1 MPTKVEKDAITGQE
15 TTGHEWDGL
24 KELNTPLPRWW
35 LYVMYASI
43 AFAVVWWVLYPSWP
57 WVHGYFPGILGYSQ
71 RKALD
76 ERMAE
81 AAAARSAI
89 TRRLADA
96 SLAQIAADQELSAIA
111 YAGGQAAFNDNCA
124 PCHGLGGAGQG
135 HYPSL
140 ADNSWLW
147 GGSLDAILTTIKF
160 GIRSGNPNARFNEMP
175 AFGATQ
181 MLDRN
186 QIDDVATYVLSLS
199 GKATDQSKEQAA
211 AVKSGGVIFA
221 EQCAACHGDDGKGN
235 QELGAP
241 NLTDDIWLYG
251 GTKADIVRQVYQ
263 PRQGVMPAW
272 EGRLDPVTI
281 KSLAIYV
288 HALGGGQ

>member
-24 KELNTPLPRWW
+24 KELNTPLPKWW
-35 LYVMYASI
+35 LYVMYATI
-43 AFAVVWWVLYPSWP
+43 AFAAVWWVLYPSWP
-57 WVHGYFPGILGYSQ
+57 WVNGYFPGILGYSQ

-76 ERMAE
+76 QAMAE
-81 AAAARSAI
+81 AAAERSGMEKQ
-89 TRRLADA
+89 LAVA
-96 SLAQIAADQELSAIA
+96 SLDQIAANPQLMAFA

-135 HYPSL
+135 NYPSL
-140 ADNSWLW
+140 ADDSWLW
-147 GGSLDAILTTIKF
+147 GGTLDAIQTTIQH
-160 GIRSGNPNARFNEMP
+160 GIRSSDPDTRANEMP
-175 AFGATQ
+175 AFGADQ
-181 MLDRN
+181 MLDHN
-186 QIDDVATYVLSLS
+186 QIEDVANYVLSLS
-199 GKATDQSKEQAA
+199 GQAHDAEA
-211 AVKSGGVIFA
+211 AKRGGVIFA
-221 EQCAACHGDDGKGN
+221 EQCAACHGEDGKGN

-251 GTKADIVRQVYQ
+251 GTKADIVQQ
-263 PRQGVMPAW
+263 IFKPRQGVMPAW
-272 EGRLDPVTI
+272 AGRLDPVTI

>member
-24 KELNTPLPRWW
+24 KELNTPLPKWW
-35 LYVMYASI
+35 LYVMYATIGFSVI
-43 AFAVVWWVLYPSWP
+43 WWLLYPSWP
-57 WVHGYFPGILGYSQ
+57 WVNTYFPGILGYSQ
-71 RKALD
+71 RQALD
-76 ERMAE
+76 QAMAE
-81 AAAARSAI
+81 TAAARSAF
-89 TRRLADA
+89 RARLAATPLDK
-96 SLAQIAADQELSAIA
+96 IAADPQLMAFA

-135 HYPSL
+135 NYPSL
-140 ADNSWLW
+140 ADDSWLW
-147 GGSLDAILTTIKF
+147 GGTLDAIQTTIQH
-160 GIRSGNPNARFNEMP
+160 GVRSGDPAARSNQMP
-175 AFGATQ
+175 AFGADQ
-181 MLDRN
+181 MLDRG
-186 QIDDVATYVLSLS
+186 QIDDVASYVLSLS
-199 GKATDQSKEQAA
+199 GQPQDAEAA
-211 AVKSGGVIFA
+211 KRGSAIYA
-221 EQCAACHGDDGKGN
+221 EQCAACHGEDGKGN

-263 PRQGVMPAW
+263 PRHGVMPAW
-272 EGRLDPVTI
+272 AGRLDPVTI

>member
-1 MPTKVEKDAITGQE
+1 
-15 TTGHEWDGL
+15 
-24 KELNTPLPRWW
+24 
-35 LYVMYASI
+35 
-43 AFAVVWWVLYPSWP
+43 
-57 WVHGYFPGILGYSQ
+57 
-71 RKALD
+71 
-76 ERMAE
+76 
-81 AAAARSAI
+81 
-89 TRRLADA
+89 
-96 SLAQIAADQELSAIA
+96 
-111 YAGGQAAFNDNCA
+111 
-124 PCHGLGGAGQG
+124 
-135 HYPSL
+135 
-140 ADNSWLW
+140 
-147 GGSLDAILTTIKF
+147 
-160 GIRSGNPNARFNEMP
+160 MP
-175 AFGATQ
+175 AFGAEK

-199 GKATDQSKEQAA
+199 GQAKGQPPSQSKEQAA

-235 QELGAP
+235 QELGGP